1 MSTIASLRVPAAEF
15 ALAETL
21 EAVPAAEFEV
31 VPVVAH
37 GGRRP
42 MPFVWVTGGDDERVG
57 DAITADPSVESV
69 ERVSTLDTGWLYRVQ
84 WGDPARSFIETLV
97 EENAVVLSA
106 IGRRDEWH
114 FHVLFSSRE
123 SLSVMYDGFETRDAT
138 LSVESIHELE
148 EPGRYRR
155 YGLSDEQHTTLV
167 RGYEEGFYDIPRAV
181 DTSDLSTELGIT
193 HQALSER
200 LRRGHRTLVKNAL
213 LVGSDGLR

>member
-1 MSTIASLRVPAAEF
+1 MSTIASLRIPAAEF

-21 EAVPAAEFEV
+21 EAVPTAEFEV

-42 MPFVWVTGGDDERVG
+42 MPFVWATGGDDGAVDEALA
-57 DAITADPSVESV
+57 DDPSVESA
-69 ERVSTLDTGWLYRVQ
+69 ERVSTLDTGWLYRVT
-84 WGDPARSFIETLV
+84 WGDAAQSLVETLV
-97 EENAVVLSA
+97 AEDAVVMSA
-106 IGRRDEWH
+106 LGRRDEWH
-114 FHVLFSSRE
+114 VHVLFPSRE
-123 SLSVMYDGFETRDAT
+123 SLSVAYDGFETRDVT
-138 LSVESIHELE
+138 LHVESIHELE
-148 EPGRYRR
+148 EPAHYRR

-167 RGYEEGFYDIPRAV
+167 RGYERGFYDIPRAI

-213 LVGSDGLR
+213 LVGSDGLK